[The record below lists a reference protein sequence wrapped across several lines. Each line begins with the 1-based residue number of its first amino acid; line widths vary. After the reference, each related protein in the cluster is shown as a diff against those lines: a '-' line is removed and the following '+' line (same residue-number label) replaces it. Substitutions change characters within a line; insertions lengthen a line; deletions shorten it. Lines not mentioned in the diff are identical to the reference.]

1 MTDLLR
7 NTAQALAAALDGRE
21 PRRLHTPDARP
32 AAVLMPL
39 WQQEGGLQVVFTKRT
54 SSLPH
59 HAGQISF
66 PGGMADPDDPDLAY
80 TALRETCEEIGV
92 CEGLV
97 EVVARLDQLLTITNF
112 LVTPFVGVVEPAARF
127 APNPVEVERMVVVP
141 LLKVLDPACYQPTDV
156 CWQGMTLRQTALTHQ
171 GEIIWGA
178 TARILLNLLEI
189 LGESGLAAVRAAA
202 AGDGCRAA

>member
-1 MTDLLR
+1 MSDLLQ
-7 NTAQALAAALDGRE
+7 NTAAALVAALTGRE
-21 PRRLHTPDARP
+21 PRRLNTPDARP

-39 WQQEGGLQVVFTKRT
+39 WERDGGLQMVFTKRT
-54 SSLPH
+54 SHLPH

-66 PGGMADPDDPDLAY
+66 PGGMADPGDPDLQT

-112 LVTPFVGVVEPAARF
+112 LVTPFLGLIEPRARF
-127 APNPVEVERMVVVP
+127 RPNPVEVDRMVVVP
-141 LLKVLDPACYQPTDV
+141 LLTVLDPACWRPTDV
-156 CWQGMTLRQTALTHQ
+156 SWQGMTLRQTALTHQ

-202 AGDGCRAA
+202 GCGQPAA